1 MPMKKSGLFRNK
13 NAKATPYKN
22 KGVTEVGKEAK
33 THSYKEYVQ
42 KMFGGGM
49 MSPQPFT
56 AQKPTGAARTDPP
69 RPMPPRRPIPGSTGT
84 LGDRA
89 LNFGKP
95 RTQLIDPIL
104 PRGKVGKEAKTQ
116 SYKEY
121 VQKMF
126 GGGMT
131 QTKMNR
137 GGLTLDPL
145 ARKKSFMDSKD
156 SSLRNVG
163 TQAEQDLGLRIHR
176 GPGMKAG
183 GKTKK
188 MGTGGMFGS
197 GPTKPKNPSTPGSWG
212 DKINKIRNRNP
223 DPILPRGKKGK
234 GDI

>member
-104 PRGKVGKEAKTQ
+104 PRGKVGK
-116 SYKEY
+116 
-121 VQKMF
+121 
-126 GGGMT
+126 
-131 QTKMNR
+131 
-137 GGLTLDPL
+137 
-145 ARKKSFMDSKD
+145 
-156 SSLRNVG
+156 
-163 TQAEQDLGLRIHR
+163 

-188 MGTGGMFGS
+188 WVRVECLDQDQLNLKILVRLEVGGI
-197 GPTKPKNPSTPGSWG
+197 K
-212 DKINKIRNRNP
+212 
-223 DPILPRGKKGK
+223 
-234 GDI
+234 